1 MLVMASGASAENAPV
16 TSHYLFTVTR
26 GIYSSRVGG
35 GGAAADR
42 RATGAA
48 GALPTVLKMSA
59 GQPPKQNKK
68 VQQ

>member
-26 GIYSSRVGG
+26 GFYSSRVGG
-35 GGAAADR
+35 GGAAAADR

-48 GALPTVLKMSA
+48 GALPTVLKISA
-59 GQPPKQNKK
+59 GQPPKQNK
-68 VQQ
+68 